1 MADVLGEGVVAH
13 HRTVLVPPLGGPQVH
28 AHGSSVSA
36 AVRREN
42 VASSCAHAF
51 RSGHPPSPAKKPME
65 SRAARDPAGR
75 NVPTDRKLRPGRAR
89 RPDRDRARA
98 GGGGGRGGRRRGGA
112 TPGGPGGG
120 GGGRG
125 T

>member
-42 VASSCAHAF
+42 VASSCAHTF

-75 NVPTDRKLRPGRAR
+75 NVPTDRKLRFAQGIVFRSKIPT
-89 RPDRDRARA
+89 RPIILPVFQVLCPWDLVAV
-98 GGGGGRGGRRRGGA
+98 
-112 TPGGPGGG
+112 PY
-120 GGGRG
+120 
-125 T
+125 

>member
-75 NVPTDRKLRPGRAR
+75 NVPTDRKLRL
-89 RPDRDRARA
+89 
-98 GGGGGRGGRRRGGA
+98 GGA
-112 TPGGPGGG
+112 AVEAGSGLVGGG
-120 GGGRG
+120 GGGG
-125 T
+125 FPPPPPGGGPPAPP